1 MTVQSMVYHLSV
13 YSISDVGL
21 VRQNNEDAVR
31 ILYDEPLFLLADGM
45 GGHLAGEVASRETVE
60 RLSTYFLENISRF
73 HQGISQ
79 CTFLLKR
86 LIQQVNEEV
95 HRLSKS
101 NPACTGMGTT
111 LCCLYFHPEGLICA
125 HVGDSRVYQWRK
137 NKLRQIT
144 KDHSLLRE
152 LIDLG
157 QLNEQ
162 QAGEFHYKN
171 IITKAIGTE
180 NEIDP
185 TMNIFSV
192 EEEDIYM
199 MCSDGLS
206 DLVPFDV
213 IEDLMNH
220 HTSDEIAV
228 RLVEQAKLNGG
239 YDNISIVLVKVNKIH
254 EADLFRL

>member
-1 MTVQSMVYHLSV
+1 MTVQSMAYHLSV

-45 GGHLAGEVASRETVE
+45 GGHLAGEVASRETVD
-60 RLSTYFLENISRF
+60 RLSSYFLENESRF
-73 HQGISQ
+73 HQEINQVGSFI
-79 CTFLLKR
+79 R
-86 LIQQVNEEV
+86 MLIQRVNEEV

-101 NPACTGMGTT
+101 SSAYTGMGTT

-125 HVGDSRVYQWRK
+125 HIGDSRVYQWRK
-137 NKLRQIT
+137 GKVRQIT

-162 QAGEFHYKN
+162 QAGEFLYKN

-180 NEIDP
+180 NEVDP
-185 TMNIFSV
+185 TISVFSV
-192 EEEDIYM
+192 EEDDIYM

-206 DLVPFDV
+206 DLVPIDV
-213 IEDLMNH
+213 IEDIMNH
-220 HTSDEIAV
+220 HPSDEIAV
-228 RLVEQAKLNGG
+228 KLVEQAKLHGG
-239 YDNISIVLVKVNKIH
+239 HDNISIVLIKVNKIH
-254 EADLFRL
+254 AHLS